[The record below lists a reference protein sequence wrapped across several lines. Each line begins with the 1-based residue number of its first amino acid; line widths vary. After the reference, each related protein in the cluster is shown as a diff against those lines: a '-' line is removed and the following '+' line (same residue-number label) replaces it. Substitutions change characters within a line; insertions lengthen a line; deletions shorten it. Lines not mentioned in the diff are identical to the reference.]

1 MSRPGKLL
9 RESERVRIDALTHDG
24 RGVAHVDG
32 KAVFVP
38 GALAGEE
45 VRVQRV
51 RRHRGHDE
59 ARLLEIL
66 TASPARVAP
75 RCEYFGVCG
84 GCALQHLD
92 HSAQLAAKQ
101 DVLLESLKR
110 IGGVAPETV
119 LAPLAGPAWRYRRRA
134 RLSVRRVAG
143 KDRVLVG
150 FRERA
155 SAFVTDM
162 RHCDVLAEPVGSL
175 VGALA
180 DLIAELRICA
190 RAPQIEVTV
199 TEEDAVLVLR
209 VLDPPDADD
218 RARLAAFAERH
229 GVTFYLQPGGAE
241 TARPLAGEAALPH
254 YRLEEFDV
262 DIAFAPTDFVQV
274 NGELNARLVSH
285 AIAQLAPAPTDE
297 VLDLYCGVGNFTL
310 PLARRAARVTGV
322 EGDAGLVQRARD
334 NVRRNALDNVDLR
347 VADLADGI
355 ELFPWARRRYD
366 LVLLDPPRV
375 GASGVL
381 AQFAVWNP
389 RRVVYVSCDPAT
401 LARDAGVLVREH
413 GLRMRAA
420 GILDMFP
427 HTAHVESLAVF
438 EPGA

>member
-9 RESERVRIDALTHDG
+9 REPERVRIDALSHDG

-59 ARLLEIL
+59 ARLLEVL

-84 GCALQHLD
+84 GCALQHLA
-92 HSAQLAAKQ
+92 HPAQLAAKQ
-101 DVLLESLKR
+101 DALLESLKR
-110 IGGVAPETV
+110 IGGVVPETV
-119 LAPLAGPAWRYRRRA
+119 LAPLAGPAWHYRRRA
-134 RLSVRRVAG
+134 RLSVRRVAA

-155 SAFVTDM
+155 SVYVTDM
-162 RHCDVLAEPVGSL
+162 RHCDVLAEPAGSL

-180 DLIAELRICA
+180 DLIAGLGVSNRI
-190 RAPQIEVTV
+190 PQVEVTA
-199 TEEDAVLVLR
+199 TRQGTVLVLR
-209 VLDPPDADD
+209 VLDPPDAQD
-218 RARLAAFAERH
+218 RAQLEAFAEKH
-229 GVTFYLQPGGAE
+229 GVTFYLQPGGPE
-241 TARPLAGEAALPH
+241 TARPLMGDVALPS
-254 YRLEEFDV
+254 YRLDDFDV
-262 DIAFAPTDFVQV
+262 EIAFAPTDFVQV
-274 NGELNARLVSH
+274 NGELNARLVAH
-285 AIAQLAPAPTDE
+285 ALAQLVPTATDE

-322 EGDAGLVQRARD
+322 EGDVGLVERARD
-334 NVRRNALDNVDLR
+334 NARRNALDNVTVH
-347 VADLADGI
+347 VADLAAGI

-366 LVLLDPPRV
+366 LVLLDPPRT

-381 AQFAVWNP
+381 GQLAAWKP

-413 GLRMRAA
+413 GLRLRAA

-427 HTAHVESLAVF
+427 HTSHVETLAVF
-438 EPGA
+438 EPQA